1 MFEKQINVSKTY
13 YISNA
18 NMSTID
24 EVINIVDI
32 KYQWTIG
39 NYTSVEEVV
48 TDVIPEISSI
58 FNLVPFSHLQNYLNN
73 QVGKQ
78 LCMTFFIILSVII

>member
-1 MFEKQINVSKTY
+1 MFEKQINVLKTY

-32 KYQWTIG
+32 KYQWTIS

-78 LCMTFFIILSVII
+78 LCMTFLIILSVII